1 MPTAEGCKDRRTRLW
16 ERVRQAPGG
25 EAVRAILI
33 TDPRH
38 LVYLADYYP
47 TPFIFR
53 SHGQTAA
60 LLIDADGKAILFAD
74 ANCRMFA
81 DEAHVD
87 ERILFTWY
95 DGKHSA
101 PPRKS
106 SFAGHLS
113 LEIQWRLGDATIGV
127 EPSNLPGLF
136 CERLT
141 GAKFDVEPILHSMK
155 RNKDADEIAIL
166 RRSMDAGVAGYLAA
180 REHVEPGMTELQA
193 YLIIAETSQ
202 LQAEIAAIVYGDF
215 VSGPRTEKGGGPA
228 TNRVIESGDLLLL
241 DFSVVLRE
249 YRGDFAG
256 TFAVKSKA
264 TDEQHRAHDAAML
277 SMEVGESMLRS
288 GTPCA
293 EIDRAVRASLEG
305 AGYRDAFKS
314 HVGHGLGLGHPDPP
328 YIVPESTDILE
339 VGDVITLEPGVFLPG
354 KFGLRVE
361 RNYLISESGYENLTR
376 HPLEIDGI

>member
-1 MPTAEGCKDRRTRLW
+1 MPTAEGCKSRRTRLW

-38 LVYLADYYP
+38 LIYLADYYP

-87 ERILFTWY
+87 ERVLFAWY

-101 PPRKS
+101 PVRKAN
-106 SFAGHLS
+106 FAGHLS
-113 LEIQWRLGDATIGV
+113 LELQWRLGDATVGV
-127 EPSNLPGLF
+127 EPSTLAAPF

-141 GAKFDVEPILHSMK
+141 GAKFDVEPILHTMK

-166 RRSMDAGVAGYLAA
+166 RKSMEAGVAGYLAA
-180 REHVEPGMTELQA
+180 RMHVEPGMTELQA
-193 YLIIAETSQ
+193 YLIIAETCQ
-202 LQAEIAAIVYGDF
+202 LQAETAAIVYGDF

-228 TNRVIESGDLLLL
+228 TNRVIELGDLLLL

-256 TFAVKSKA
+256 TFAVRALA
-264 TDEQHRAHDAAML
+264 TEEQHKAHDAAMR
-277 SMEVGESMLRS
+277 SMEVGESMLRA

-293 EIDRAVRASLEG
+293 EIDRAVRASLASSG
-305 AGYRDAFKS
+305 FGDAFKS

-328 YIVPESTDILE
+328 YIVSESTDILE

-354 KFGLRVE
+354 QFGLRVE
-361 RNYLISESGYENLTR
+361 RNYLITENGYENLTK
-376 HPLEIDGI
+376 HPLGIDGV